1 MPVGVRLFGSPAVVD
16 GARRHELG
24 HTLDDALLCY
34 LALDGR
40 WLPRSVLAGRFWP
53 DSDERSARANLR
65 WRLHRVRNRPYARD
79 LETTRDHVRWPVETD
94 VAWFWQ
100 AHAAGEQARALE
112 LVSAPLLG
120 DARFECSPHVEAAF
134 QRERDEVH
142 RAWRELA
149 MAHAEDEQAQRRYG
163 VATTLLLRVLDYDL
177 LDEDVLQAYL
187 HAAYL
192 DGQREQAL
200 RVFAAFERQL
210 RDEFGIAPLAQ
221 TQALVADIKQADT
234 LLGRAVAAGARPPER
249 TSRAAASDGVHL
261 GGHDGDRDVDRGADR
276 DAAADALPRFLTPF
290 LGRCDERE
298 RLMRLLSEHD
308 ERLVT
313 VLGPGGV
320 GKTRLAVEVA
330 RDLAPRFRDGVTFVD
345 AAALEDPARLAP
357 AIVERVAP
365 QERVAHDP
373 EAQLLDLVREREQL
387 IVLDT
392 FEHVFAAAALVRRL
406 VTDSPGVRF
415 LITSRLRLGVQGER
429 TFEVVGLACPDD
441 DATNAEMGQ
450 LPSVALFE
458 SVAARSLDGFRA
470 TERDRKAI
478 ARVCR
483 LVGGL
488 PLAVELAATWVRV
501 LSCEAIAEELV
512 ADATLLT
519 SATNGVHEHRHAS
532 FEQVFDTSWS
542 LLRPADREV
551 FAALSVFRGGFTRE
565 TAKAV
570 AGAELRHLR
579 ALIDASLVQRFDARY
594 VLLDVLQRLAEER
607 LEANGQAAA
616 VRTRHAEHFA
626 GLLHE
631 HESAFDGP
639 DQGDVTMRLNPES
652 DNFRAA
658 WSYAVRTSNVPILT
672 RMSRGMSSLWDLRGR
687 FAEAAEL
694 FATAAAALE
703 RAERNDERSD
713 EPSDESRDDSG
724 VEVSDEAAL
733 GWAWMRLREGWFRFY
748 LGEYDALQGVLAE
761 ASERFERFGETAAAG
776 TTAYVLA
783 NAATARGDLAAGRE
797 HLQRAI
803 DAYQRAGDSLGL
815 AKCESALGMAEEA
828 LGNVAAAHAHY
839 RRSLI
844 ERERSGDARGLIVV
858 RNNLA
863 AAALALG
870 ALDEADRHLQHAL
883 RLCGTSADTW
893 GTAWTAHTRGDL
905 ALARGLRDT
914 ARAHYEQALKG
925 LERLG
930 HHYAATL
937 PRERLGEL
945 LLATAPDEA
954 AEHLRAGLRAALSI
968 DARPRIIQL
977 AAWLAWIRAHDDAEG
992 AVTVLACARAAAGQ
1006 LDRPRALA
1014 QRLLAGLRDRLTP
1027 DAFARAERRGA
1038 ALDLRTEAEALLRWS
1053 EVAAWPPRLQRVPD
1067 THV

>member
-1 MPVGVRLFGSPAVVD
+1 MVSLKAMPVEVRLFGSPAVVD
-16 GARRHELG
+16 GAHRHELG

-65 WRLHRVRNRPYARD
+65 WRLHRVRSRPYARD
-79 LETTRDHVRWPVETD
+79 IEATRDHVRWPVETD
-94 VAWFWQ
+94 VARFWQ
-100 AHAAGEQARALE
+100 AHAAGERARALE

-120 DARFECSPHVEAAF
+120 DARFECSPLVEAAF

-149 MAHAEDEQAQRRYG
+149 MAHAQDEQAQRRYG
-163 VATTLLLRVLDYDL
+163 PAATLLLRVLDDDL
-177 LDEDVLQAYL
+177 LDEEVLQAYL

-210 RDEFGIAPLAQ
+210 LDEFGIAPLAQ
-221 TQALVADIKQADT
+221 TRALVATIKEADT
-234 LLGRAVAAGARPPER
+234 LLGRAVAADARPPEGAP
-249 TSRAAASDGVHL
+249 RAGVTDGVRIGAQD
-261 GGHDGDRDVDRGADR
+261 GGHDVGHDENHDGNHDGGHDP
-276 DAAADALPRFLTPF
+276 LPRFLTPF
-290 LGRCDERE
+290 LGRSDERE
-298 RLMRLLSEHD
+298 RLTRLLSDRD

-365 QERVAHDP
+365 HERVAHDP

-387 IVLDT
+387 LVLDT
-392 FEHVFAAAALVRRL
+392 FEHVFAAAPFVRRL
-406 VTDSPGVRF
+406 VAAAPGVRF
-415 LITSRLRLGVQGER
+415 LITSRLRLGLQGER
-429 TFEVVGLACPDD
+429 AFEVAGLPCPED
-441 DATNAEMGQ
+441 DATNAEMRQ
-450 LPSVALFE
+450 LPSVVLFE

-501 LSCEAIAEELV
+501 LSCEAIAEELA
-512 ADATLLT
+512 ADAKLLT
-519 SATNGVHEHRHAS
+519 TAADGVHEHRHAS

-542 LLRPADREV
+542 LLRPDDREV

-565 TAKAV
+565 TAKAI

-626 GLLHE
+626 GLLQE

-639 DQGDVTMRLNPES
+639 DQGDVSMRLNPES

-658 WSYAVRTSNVPILT
+658 WSYAVATSNVSILT

-703 RAERNDERSD
+703 RAERS
-713 EPSDESRDDSG
+713 DDSG
-724 VEVSDEAAL
+724 PERSKEAEL
-733 GWAWMRLREGWFRFY
+733 GWAWMRMREGWFRFY

-783 NAATARGDLAAGRE
+783 NAATARGDLVDGRE

-863 AAALALG
+863 GAALAMG

-954 AEHLRAGLRAALSI
+954 AEHLRGGLRAALSI
-968 DARPRIIQL
+968 GARPRIIQL

-992 AVTVLACARAAAGQ
+992 AVTALACARAAAGQ
-1006 LDRPRALA
+1006 LDRPRALT
-1014 QRLLAGLRDRLTP
+1014 QRLLDGLRDRLTP

-1038 ALDLRTEAEALLRWS
+1038 ELDLRAEAEALLRWS
-1053 EVAAWPPRLQRVPD
+1053 EVAAWPPGLQRVPD
-1067 THV
+1067 AQV